1 MIHIEDSTDGNE
13 DGQSDKEASPSTI
26 PDSELPAGPNGVDD
40 GAIRGSESANGIGVL
55 AASGDASEGGGG
67 VFGEGGDDLTEEER
81 ETVSHVFV
89 ERFDSRAISMKV
101 WIATRYITFILSI

>member
-1 MIHIEDSTDGNE
+1 M
-13 DGQSDKEASPSTI
+13 
-26 PDSELPAGPNGVDD
+26 DD

-81 ETVSHVFV
+81 ETVSHICVKH
-89 ERFDSRAISMKV
+89 FD
-101 WIATRYITFILSI
+101 